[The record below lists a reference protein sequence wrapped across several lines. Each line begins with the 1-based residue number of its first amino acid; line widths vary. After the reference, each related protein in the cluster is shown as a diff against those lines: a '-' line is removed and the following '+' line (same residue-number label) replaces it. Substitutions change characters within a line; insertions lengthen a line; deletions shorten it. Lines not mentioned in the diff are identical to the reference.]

1 MGISEQLE
9 ARQAIGAVK
18 GARIMRY
25 VGIDPST
32 KTGLAIIDKQGNIIN
47 VEEISSKQ
55 KADPHRF
62 VDIAM
67 TIVDN
72 LEPNDVV
79 TIEGFSYGSK
89 GKGVS
94 TQYGLG
100 WIIRYFLFERGYKYT
115 EVPPTSVKK
124 FATGKGNTKKD
135 EMVLPIYKKWGFE
148 HSSDNVRDAFVLAQM
163 AKGIYDTSTL
173 LEYEKEALKKVIG

>member
-1 MGISEQLE
+1 
-9 ARQAIGAVK
+9 
-18 GARIMRY
+18 MRY

-47 VEEISSKQ
+47 VEEIKSKTT
-55 KADPHRF
+55 KDPERF
-62 VDIAM
+62 VDIALSV
-67 TIVDN
+67 IEQI
-72 LEPNDVV
+72 EPNDIV

-100 WIIRYFLFERGYKYT
+100 WIIRYFLYERGYEYI
-115 EVPPTSVKK
+115 EIPPTSVKK

-135 EMVLPIYKKWGFE
+135 EMVLPIYRKWGFE
-148 HSSDNVRDAFVLAQM
+148 HTSDNVRDAFVLAQI
-163 AKGIYDTSTL
+163 AKGMYDSSNLT
-173 LEYEKEALKKVIG
+173 EYQKEALKKVM

>member
-1 MGISEQLE
+1 
-9 ARQAIGAVK
+9 
-18 GARIMRY
+18 MRY

-32 KTGLAIIDKQGNIIN
+32 KTGLAIIDKQGYVIN
-47 VEEISSKQ
+47 TQDVSTKVKE
-55 KADPHRF
+55 DPQRF
-62 VDIAM
+62 SDIAEQ
-67 TIVDN
+67 IIDE
-72 LEPNDVV
+72 LEPNDRIC
-79 TIEGFSYGSK
+79 IEGFSYGSK

-94 TQYGLG
+94 FQYGLG
-100 WIIRYFLFERGYKYT
+100 WIIRHLLLDRGYEYI

-163 AKGIYDTSTL
+163 AKGVYDSSNLT
-173 LEYEKEALKKVIG
+173 EYQKEALKKVSK